1 MLTKWVR
8 FGDFFFSFA
17 QLYFYIC
24 RTWIIIIFFKVKENK
39 SNEHLVFAS
48 TEQTHVR
55 NGLPQKG
62 YIPQGS
68 ALVFGRK
75 ERLYNNRKHWEAEEP
90 RLPSRAVLETMAACG
105 SGILGRK

>member
-1 MLTKWVR
+1 MLTEWVR
-8 FGDFFFSFA
+8 FGDFFFFCSAILLHLPYLDNNHF
-17 QLYFYIC
+17 L
-24 RTWIIIIFFKVKENK
+24 KVKENK

-68 ALVFGRK
+68 ALVFSRK
-75 ERLYNNRKHWEAEEP
+75 ERPYNNRKRWEAEEP
-90 RLPSRAVLETMAACG
+90 RLASRAVLETMAACG